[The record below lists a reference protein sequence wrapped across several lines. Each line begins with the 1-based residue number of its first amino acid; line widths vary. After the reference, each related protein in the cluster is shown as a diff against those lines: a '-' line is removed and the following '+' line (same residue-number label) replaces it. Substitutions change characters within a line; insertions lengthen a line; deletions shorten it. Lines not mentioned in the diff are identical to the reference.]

1 MRWQEVCEH
10 PDLKNLPFKIE
21 LDEYGRIVMSPA
33 KVIHSILQ
41 GRIEALLRERLT
53 DGAVFPECAIATR
66 KGTKVADVVWAS
78 AERLAVIRDEVE
90 ASVAPELCV
99 EIVSA
104 SNTAAEIREKIQLY
118 LEAGAREVWLCRED
132 GSLSFRCAAGELEHS
147 VLAPDFPDRVEV

>member
-41 GRIEALLRERLT
+41 GRIEALLRERLAE
-53 DGAVFPECAIATR
+53 GAVFPECAIATS

-78 AERLAVIRDEVE
+78 AGRLAVIRDEVE

-104 SNTAAEIREKIQLY
+104 SNTAAGIREKVHLY
-118 LEAGAREVWLCRED
+118 LEAGAREVWLCGED
-132 GSLSFRCAAGELEHS
+132 GRLSFHSPAGELERS
-147 VLAPDFPDRVEV
+147 EVVSGFPDRVEV